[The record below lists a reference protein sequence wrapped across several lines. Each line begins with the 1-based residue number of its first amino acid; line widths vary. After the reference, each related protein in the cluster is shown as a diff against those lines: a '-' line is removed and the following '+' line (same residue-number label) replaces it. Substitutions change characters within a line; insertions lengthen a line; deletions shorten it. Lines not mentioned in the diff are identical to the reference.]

1 MKMISL
7 EQLQQDIEKN
17 LIELGFD
24 NMHPRGLYEP
34 VSYILSI
41 GGKRIRPVMLL
52 MACNLF
58 SDEITHAM
66 KPALGIEVFHNFTLL
81 HDDIMDAAP
90 LRRNSPTVHVKW
102 NPNTAILSGD
112 AMSVLAFQYIMDTK
126 PELALKIFPVFCSVA
141 IGVCEGQQYDV
152 DFETSDEVSQE
163 DYLNM
168 IRLKTSVLLAA
179 AFQMGAILGGADD
192 RNAQMMYETGLN
204 LGLAFQIQD
213 DYLDS
218 FGEQEKFGKSIGGDI
233 VMNKKTLLMIKA
245 MEGARGDDKEFLNSM
260 KGEGVIDPKEKI
272 RRTLDIFTRTGA
284 KDLAIQ
290 KIREYSE
297 KAIET
302 LGEISV
308 PEERKTEVRRLISLL
323 MGRRF

>member
-7 EQLQQDIEKN
+7 EQLQQEVEKN
-17 LIELGFD
+17 LIKLGFD
-24 NMHPRGLYEP
+24 NMKPRGLYEP

-52 MACNLF
+52 MACNMF
-58 SDEITHAM
+58 SDEISHAM
-66 KPALGIEVFHNFTLL
+66 KPAIGIEVFHNFTLL
-81 HDDIMDAAP
+81 HDDIMDAAT

-102 NPNTAILSGD
+102 DSNTAILSGD
-112 AMSVLAFQYIMDTK
+112 AMSVLAFEYIMDTK
-126 PELALKIFPVFCSVA
+126 PEFALRIFPVFSRVA

-152 DFETSDEVSQE
+152 DFETVSEVSQE

-168 IRLKTSVLLAA
+168 IKLKTSVLLAA
-179 AFQMGAILGGADD
+179 AFQMGAILGGADE

-233 VMNKKTLLMIKA
+233 VKNKKTLLMIKA
-245 MEGARGDDKEFLNSM
+245 MEEARGDDKEFLDNIM
-260 KGEGVIDPKEKI
+260 GGEQIEPDEKI

-284 KDLAIQ
+284 KELALQ
-290 KIREYSE
+290 KIREYSD
-297 KAIET
+297 KAIES
-302 LGEISV
+302 LGLISV
-308 PEERKTEVRRLISLL
+308 SEDRKMEIRRLISLL
-323 MGRRF
+323 MGRSF